1 MEKTLAIVGAGR
13 ALAPVKECGAAVG
26 SMHPLQTFSGV
37 GVPDLEGFA
46 VEGDVVA
53 VRLEANRPSAG
64 RIAGA
69 HCPRQENPVSRRRDA
84 RLGPSTCL
92 GGSGDAV
99 AHLARDEMQRS
110 GPRAAWTG
118 PLARGGYKIV
128 EAHYA
133 RSAIRRRRSPKAI
146 KVLVVL
152 PRACSPRILLA
163 PPRNWK
169 EVLLP

>member
-69 HCPRQENPVSRRRDA
+69 HCPRQENSVSRRRDA

-99 AHLARDEMQRS
+99 AHLTRDEMQRS

-118 PLARGGYKIV
+118 PLARGGYK
-128 EAHYA
+128 
-133 RSAIRRRRSPKAI
+133 RSEEHTSELQSRFD
-146 KVLVVL
+146 LVC
-152 PRACSPRILLA
+152 RLLLE
-163 PPRNWK
+163 K
-169 EVLLP
+169 KK

>member
-84 RLGPSTCL
+84 
-92 GGSGDAV
+92 
-99 AHLARDEMQRS
+99 HLARDVMQRS

-152 PRACSPRILLA
+152 PRACSPRIPLA

>member
-46 VEGDVVA
+46 VEGDV
-53 VRLEANRPSAG
+53 
-64 RIAGA
+64 
-69 HCPRQENPVSRRRDA
+69 
-84 RLGPSTCL
+84 
-92 GGSGDAV
+92 V

-152 PRACSPRILLA
+152 PRACSPRIPLA